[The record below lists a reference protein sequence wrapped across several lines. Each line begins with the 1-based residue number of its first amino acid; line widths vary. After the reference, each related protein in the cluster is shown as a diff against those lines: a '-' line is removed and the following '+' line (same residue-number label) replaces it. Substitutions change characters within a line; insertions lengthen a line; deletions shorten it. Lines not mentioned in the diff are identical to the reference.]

1 MKAASYPLQGERSA
15 VSQNEEDIMFTNI
28 LSSLLF
34 IIFVTT
40 GAFAQSYPTKPV
52 RLIVPFPPGG
62 SVDTVA
68 RVVGQKLSAALG
80 QQFIVENRSGASG
93 NIGTDYVAKVAPDGY
108 TLLMS
113 SSPPLA
119 ANIHLFA
126 KLPFDPFLDFAPIIL
141 IANQPNV
148 LVLHP
153 SIPAT
158 SVKELV
164 ALAKSRPGKM
174 TFGSSGIGASQHI
187 AAELFMMMTGVS
199 MKHVPYKGG
208 GPAMID
214 LVGGHI
220 DLMLET
226 APSAMP
232 FVQSGKIRAL
242 AVTTLQRSSM
252 LPNVPTLDEAG
263 LKGYEFR
270 GWIGLVAPAKVHKEI
285 IAKLHNILQR
295 EIDGD
300 MREQLVKMGLDVAG
314 GTPDQFAAFI
324 RKDSAM
330 YGKIVKTANI
340 APQ

>member
-1 MKAASYPLQGERSA
+1 MVINILRFFLLIVFVMAASVY
-15 VSQNEEDIMFTNI
+15 
-28 LSSLLF
+28 
-34 IIFVTT
+34 
-40 GAFAQSYPTKPV
+40 AQSYPTKPV
-52 RLIVPFPPGG
+52 RIIVPFPPGG

-68 RVVGQKLSAALG
+68 RVVGQKLTTALG
-80 QQFIVENRSGASG
+80 QQFLVENRAGASG

-119 ANIHLFA
+119 ANIHLFT
-126 KLPFDPFLDFAPIIL
+126 KLPFDPFRDFAPIIL

-148 LVLHP
+148 LVLNP
-153 SIPAT
+153 SVPAAN
-158 SVKELV
+158 VKELI
-164 ALAKSRPGKM
+164 ALAKSRPGKL
-174 TFGSSGIGASQHI
+174 TFGSAGVGGSQHI

-220 DLMLET
+220 DLMFET

-232 FVQSGKIRAL
+232 FVQSGKIKAL
-242 AVTTLQRSSM
+242 AVTTLQRSGM
-252 LPNVPTLDEAG
+252 LPKVPTLDESG
-263 LKGYEFR
+263 LNGYEFR
-270 GWIGLVAPAKVHKEI
+270 GWIGLVAPAKIPQEI
-285 IAKLHNILQR
+285 ITKLHGIVQK

-300 MREQLVKMGLDVAG
+300 LREQLSKMGLDVAG

-330 YGKIVKTANI
+330 YGKIVKATNI
-340 APQ
+340 TPQ

>member
-1 MKAASYPLQGERSA
+1 MIIR
-15 VSQNEEDIMFTNI
+15 I
-28 LSSLLF
+28 LSSLLM
-34 IIFVTT
+34 IFLIAT
-40 GAFAQSYPTKPV
+40 GAYAQGYPAKPV
-52 RLIVPFPPGG
+52 RIIVPFPPGG

-68 RVVGQKLSAALG
+68 RVVGQKLTNALG
-80 QQFIVENRSGASG
+80 QQFVIENRAGASG
-93 NIGTDYVAKVAPDGY
+93 NIGTGYAAKAAPDGY

-119 ANIHLFA
+119 ANVHLFA
-126 KLPFDPFLDFAPIIL
+126 KLPFDPALDFAPIIL

-153 SIPAT
+153 SVPAAN
-158 SVKELV
+158 VKELI
-164 ALAKSRPGKM
+164 ALAKSRPGKL
-174 TFGSSGIGASQHI
+174 TFGTSGVGASQHI
-187 AAELFMMMTGVS
+187 AAELFMMMTGVT

-226 APSAMP
+226 APSAIP
-232 FVQSGKIRAL
+232 FVQSGKIKAL
-242 AVTTLQRSSM
+242 AVTTTQRSGM
-252 LPNVPTLDEAG
+252 LPTVPTLDESG

-270 GWIGLVAPAKVHKEI
+270 GWIGLVAPAKVPQEI
-285 IAKLHNILQR
+285 ITKLHEVVQKELG
-295 EIDGD
+295 GD
-300 MREQLVKMGLDVAG
+300 LRDQLVKMGLDVAG

-330 YGKIVKTANI
+330 YGKIVKATNI
-340 APQ
+340 TPQ

>member
-1 MKAASYPLQGERSA
+1 MMTR
-15 VSQNEEDIMFTNI
+15 I
-28 LSSLLF
+28 LSSLLM
-34 IIFVTT
+34 ICLIAT
-40 GAFAQSYPTKPV
+40 GAYAQGYPTKPV
-52 RLIVPFPPGG
+52 RIIVPFPPGG

-68 RVVGQKLSAALG
+68 RVVGQKLTNALG
-80 QQFIVENRSGASG
+80 QQFVIENRAGASG
-93 NIGTDYVAKVAPDGY
+93 NIGTAYAAKAAPDGY

-119 ANIHLFA
+119 ANVHLFA
-126 KLPFDPFLDFAPIIL
+126 KLPFDPALDFAPVIL

-153 SIPAT
+153 SVPAAN
-158 SVKELV
+158 VKELI
-164 ALAKSRPGKM
+164 ALAKSRPGKL
-174 TFGSSGIGASQHI
+174 TFGTSGVGASQHI
-187 AAELFMMMTGVS
+187 AAELFMMMTGVT

-226 APSAMP
+226 APSAIP
-232 FVQSGKIRAL
+232 FVQSGKIKAL
-242 AVTTLQRSSM
+242 AVTTTQRSGM
-252 LPNVPTLDEAG
+252 LPTVPTLDESG

-270 GWIGLVAPAKVHKEI
+270 GWIGLVAPAKVPQEI
-285 IAKLHNILQR
+285 ITKLHEVVQKELG
-295 EIDGD
+295 GD
-300 MREQLVKMGLDVAG
+300 LRDQLVKMGLDVAG

-330 YGKIVKTANI
+330 YGKIVKATNI
-340 APQ
+340 TPQ

>member
-1 MKAASYPLQGERSA
+1 M
-15 VSQNEEDIMFTNI
+15 MFINT
-28 LSSLLF
+28 LRCFLLVLF
-34 IIFVTT
+34 FMATSVY
-40 GAFAQSYPTKPV
+40 AQSYPTKPV
-52 RLIVPFPPGG
+52 RIIVPFPPGG

-68 RVVGQKLSAALG
+68 RVVGQKLTTALG
-80 QQFIVENRSGASG
+80 QQFIVENRAGASG

-126 KLPFDPFLDFAPIIL
+126 KLPFDPVRDFAPIIL
-141 IANQPNV
+141 IANQPNI
-148 LVLHP
+148 LVLNP
-153 SIPAT
+153 SVPAGN
-158 SVKELV
+158 VKELI
-164 ALAKSRPGKM
+164 ALAKSRPGKL

-232 FVQSGKIRAL
+232 FVQSGKIKAL

-252 LPNVPTLDEAG
+252 LPNVPTLDESG
-263 LKGYEFR
+263 LTGYEFR
-270 GWIGLVAPAKVHKEI
+270 GWIGLVAPAKAHKEI
-285 IAKLHNILQR
+285 ITKLHNVVQK
-295 EIDGD
+295 EIDAD
-300 MREQLVKMGLDVAG
+300 LREQLSKMGLDVAG

-324 RKDSAM
+324 HKDSAM
-330 YGKIVKTANI
+330 YGKIVKATNI